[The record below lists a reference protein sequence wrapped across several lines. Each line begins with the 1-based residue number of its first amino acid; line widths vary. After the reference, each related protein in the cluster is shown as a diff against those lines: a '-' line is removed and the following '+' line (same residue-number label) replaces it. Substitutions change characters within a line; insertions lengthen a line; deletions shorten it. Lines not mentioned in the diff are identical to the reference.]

1 MGNDIKITIL
11 NEAKE
16 NMENGDIKKAEIL
29 LKGYL
34 DFNNDAE
41 IATILANIYT
51 GRGELKESLEILK
64 KQDSNYFCAFK
75 SLSEVYIKLEKYEK
89 LYNLWKKN
97 KNRTFQDLK
106 KEKDITNAK
115 KYLRRLQVFLKL
127 FVDKKI
133 DTPNELDYKEE
144 QYVKYDYKKALEHIT
159 LRHTSKNNIPN
170 TNTGTVFYNK
180 YDLEE
185 LFLAVSRNIE
195 FEKREIKLNW
205 DFSDTYIFRFANVGV
220 SDYDGRNLN
229 FIRAATIPNTNK
241 IITMFPTYNRKSSTV
256 CSLQKED
263 MLPICNS
270 IVHTDRTYRVKTYS
284 INKK

>member
-16 NMENGDIKKAEIL
+16 NIENGDIKKAEIL

-51 GRGELKESLEILK
+51 GRGQLKEALEILK
-64 KQDSNYFCAFK
+64 GQDSNYFCAFK

-133 DTPNELDYKEE
+133 DTPSALDYKEE
-144 QYVKYDYKKALEHIT
+144 QYIKYNHKKALEHIA
-159 LRHTSKNNIPN
+159 LRHTSKDNIPN
-170 TNTGTVFYNK
+170 TNTGTIFYSK

-185 LFLAVSRNIE
+185 LFLAISRNIE

-241 IITMFPTYNRKSSTV
+241 IITMFPTYNRKSSCL

-263 MLPICNS
+263 MLSICNS
-270 IVHTDRTYRVKTYS
+270 IVHTDRVYRVKTYS